1 MKEFL
6 ILDFRLPIGPQRQTK
21 SKIKNQKSKIG
32 ARIMDTILKDL
43 RFGFRCMLKR
53 PGFSA
58 IALLALALGIGANT
72 AIFSLV
78 NAVVLRPL
86 PFDDPDQLV
95 WVWGNIRNAS
105 NRASVA
111 PPDFLDFRSQ
121 NKTFEEFA
129 ASGTRPTALN
139 LTGIGEPERLSAS
152 NITGNYFQTL
162 RVAPLVGR
170 GFTLENEKP
179 GQDQVA
185 VLSYALWQKRFGG
198 DVSVVNKTIVLDGKT
213 YEILGVMPRTFTF
226 PHNADL
232 YVPIN
237 FESSPE
243 MKWRTAHFLRP
254 IGRLKPGVKILD
266 AQADTDA
273 VALQM
278 ERLYPDTNTGWSLRL
293 VSLREQLIGS
303 TRQPLFILFGAVGFV
318 LLIACANVANLMLVR
333 AAARQKEIALRA
345 ALGASRFRIIRQMLT
360 ESLLLAVVGGA
371 LGMLLAT
378 FGVDL
383 LLKLSEGS
391 IPRTADVKI
400 DATVLAFTLLLSV
413 ATGVLFGLA
422 PALRTL
428 KLSLTDG
435 LKQAGRGAAE
445 LRNRTRSLLIVFEC
459 AIAVVL
465 LVGAGL
471 LIRSLV
477 ELLKTNPGFDADQVL
492 TMRVDLARKKYDT
505 PEKSSQFFQELE
517 RRVKSLPGVEAVG
530 FVTELPLS
538 GQLNDMPFNVEGRP
552 AVAVNQM
559 FGADFRRVNQHY
571 FQALRIP
578 LLRGRNFTEQE
589 VEQSSK
595 VLLVSEQLVTTVFP
609 NEEPLGKRL
618 LLGGGTD
625 PWEIV
630 GIVGDIRHR
639 SLETQEYAAM
649 YMPTRQPGGT
659 NLVIRSKGD
668 PLNLVGAV
676 RREVQA
682 IDPDQPIAAV
692 RTMNDWISN
701 SAATPRYRTVL
712 LGLFAAVALLLASTG
727 IYGVMSYTVAQRTQE
742 IGVRMAL
749 GARRWDVLK
758 LVVRQGMGLVLIGVV
773 LGLLGAFALTRVMAT
788 LLFGVTARDPFT
800 FAAVAVLLAAVAFV
814 ACYIPARRATKVD
827 PLVALRYE

>member
-1 MKEFL
+1 
-6 ILDFRLPIGPQRQTK
+6 
-21 SKIKNQKSKIG
+21 
-32 ARIMDTILKDL
+32 MDTIIKDL
-43 RFGFRCMLKR
+43 RYGFRSMLKR
-53 PGFSA
+53 PGFTA

-78 NAVVLRPL
+78 NAVVLQPL
-86 PFDDPDQLV
+86 PFENPDQLV
-95 WVWGNIRNAS
+95 FVWGNIRNAS

-111 PPDFLDFRSQ
+111 PPDYLDFRSQ

-139 LTGIGEPERLSAS
+139 LTGVGEPERLSAS

-162 RVAPLVGR
+162 RVTPFIGR

-198 DVSVVNKTIVLDGKT
+198 DASVVNKTIVLDGKT

-226 PHNADL
+226 PHNADI

-237 FESSPE
+237 FESSPD
-243 MKWRTAHFLRP
+243 MKWRRAHFLRP
-254 IGRLKPGVKILD
+254 IGRLKAGFRISD
-266 AQADTDA
+266 AQADTDTIA
-273 VALQM
+273 AQL
-278 ERLYPDTNTGWSLRL
+278 EKLYPDSNAGWSLRL

-303 TRQPLFILFGAVGFV
+303 SRGTLLILFGAVGFV
-318 LLIACANVANLMLVR
+318 LLIACANVANLLLVR

-345 ALGASRFRIIRQMLT
+345 ALGASRMRIVRQMLT
-360 ESLLLAVVGGA
+360 ESVLLAVVGGA
-371 LGMLLAT
+371 LGVLVAT

-383 LLKLSEGS
+383 LIKLSEGS
-391 IPRTADVKI
+391 IPITADVKI
-400 DATVLAFTLLLSV
+400 DATVLAFTFLLSV
-413 ATGVLFGLA
+413 ATGVLFGLV

-435 LKQAGRGAAE
+435 LKLASRGAGE
-445 LRNRTRSLLIVFEC
+445 IRNRTRSLLVVFEC

-471 LIRSLV
+471 LVRSLI
-477 ELLKTNPGFDADQVL
+477 ELLKTDPGFDSEHVL
-492 TMRVDLARKKYDT
+492 TMRIDLAQKKYDT
-505 PEKSSQFFQELE
+505 PEKTSQFYSELQ
-517 RRVKSLPGVEAVG
+517 RRVGGLPGVEAIG

-538 GQLNDMPFNVEGRP
+538 GQLNDWAFNVEGRP
-552 AVAVNQM
+552 PVAANEG
-559 FGADFRRVNQHY
+559 FGADFRRVNQNY

-578 LLRGRNFTEQE
+578 LLRGRHFTEQE
-589 VEQSSK
+589 VEQSAK
-595 VLLVSEQLVTTVFP
+595 LLVVSEQLVNAAFP

-618 LLGGGTD
+618 LLGGGNEG
-625 PWEIV
+625 WEIIGV
-630 GIVGDIRHR
+630 VGDIRHR
-639 SLETQEYAAM
+639 SLELQPYAAM
-649 YMPTRQPGGT
+649 YLPTRQPGGT

-668 PLNLVGAV
+668 PLHLVGAV

-692 RTMNDWISN
+692 RTMNEWIDRAVAS
-701 SAATPRYRTVL
+701 PRYRTVL
-712 LGLFAAVALLLASTG
+712 LALFAGVALLLASTG
-727 IYGVMSYTVAQRTQE
+727 IYGVMSYTVAQRTHE

-749 GARRWDVLK
+749 GARGLDVLR
-758 LVVRQGMGLVLIGVV
+758 LVVRQGMGLVLIGVIV
-773 LGLLGAFALTRVMAT
+773 GLLGAFALTRVMSA

-800 FAAVAVLLAAVAFV
+800 FVVVAVLLAMVAFV